1 MCKRDIQQ
9 IYENIFFPTASLPF
23 LHWKIDFSVY
33 FLYWNI
39 KYNFWP
45 SNTKEKKI
53 LLTEVQCCKNLKASP
68 QHEKRAHDS
77 PNSNIF
83 HFGYR
88 KFKAELNVCRHLWEV
103 RDLPEMRDKFDLK
116 ISKATISCDFQP
128 YIYGWLFLEVC
139 SFIYEF
145 SHSWHW
151 TITSWVGFSPT
162 SVSHIQKATVLI
174 LSTLQRLQMTERHL
188 QIIS

>member
-9 IYENIFFPTASLPF
+9 IYENIFFPTDSLPF

-116 ISKATISCDFQP
+116 ISKATISCDFSTI
-128 YIYGWLFLEVC
+128 YIWLVVLR
-139 SFIYEF
+139 
-145 SHSWHW
+145 
-151 TITSWVGFSPT
+151 G
-162 SVSHIQKATVLI
+162 VLI
-174 LSTLQRLQMTERHL
+174 YLWIQSFLTLNYHQLRRIFSYLSITHPKGHCANP
-188 QIIS
+188 